1 MFAIPNNIEKTKID
15 KLSTRY
21 KAIQFKSLPVIS
33 YREVPVFRTS
43 NLSNSL
49 SIYLHLEFY

>member
-1 MFAIPNNIEKTKID
+1 MFVIPDNIKETKID

-21 KAIQFKSLPVIS
+21 KAIQFKSLPVTS

-49 SIYLHLEFY
+49 SIYLYQEFY